1 MNWNVNLPLNFSE
14 PFDELRANG
23 KGKNSAA
30 LLDNDNL
37 LRLNTRLVTDLTDH
51 PELLEGFLK
60 LNFVIIA
67 ILIATVLA
75 IHSSGYC
82 ADGKPTRIAYTSA
95 AGSFIPLWAA
105 ADGGFFKK
113 ENLPV
118 ELVAIR
124 SSPIAMTALLSGE
137 LDVVVGGA
145 TPAIS
150 MQLQGYKDIALF
162 AGLYNS
168 FLFSICSVPS
178 IEDLSQLK
186 GKRLGVTRFGGSND
200 FAGRYFLR
208 QRGFDPNRD
217 LTLIQVGS
225 QDDLLRALMAKN
237 LDAAV
242 MGYPAVMIAKKSGLR
257 ELADLTQSGLRYQLT
272 GFVAKKSFLASR
284 GSLIRFLRAQAAA
297 IHFLKTRP
305 AEGLAITQRYLR
317 ISDPEILQA
326 VHDLHVKLLPRLPEI
341 QPEDLKLVIEEIA
354 VSNPKAK
361 GADPASFIDDQ
372 GLRELAKSGYADQL
386 YR

>member
-1 MNWNVNLPLNFSE
+1 MVS
-14 PFDELRANG
+14 RA
-23 KGKNSAA
+23 
-30 LLDNDNL
+30 
-37 LRLNTRLVTDLTDH
+37 LVT
-51 PELLEGFLK
+51 
-60 LNFVIIA
+60 A
-67 ILIATVLA
+67 ILVAVVVIATLA
-75 IHSSGYC
+75 SGADA
-82 ADGKPTRIAYTSA
+82 ADGKTMRIAYTST
-95 AGSFIPLWAA
+95 AGSFIPVWAA

-113 ENLPV
+113 ENFSV

-145 TPAIS
+145 TPAVS

-178 IEDLSQLK
+178 VEDLSQLR

-200 FAGRYFLR
+200 FAARYFLR
-208 QRGFDPNRD
+208 QRGIDPNRD

-225 QDDLLRALMAKN
+225 QDDLLRALMARN

-242 MGYPAVMIAKKSGLR
+242 MGYPAVLIAKKAGLR

-272 GFVAKKSFLASR
+272 GFVAKKSFLAAK
-284 GSLIRFLRAQAAA
+284 GSVVRLLRAQAAA
-297 IHFLKTRP
+297 IHFLRTRP
-305 AEGLAITQRYLR
+305 AEGLAITKRYLR
-317 ISDPEILQA
+317 ISDPEIMQP
-326 VHDLHVKLLPRLPEI
+326 VYDLHVKLLPRLPEI

-354 VSNPKAK
+354 LSNPKAK

-372 GLRELAKSGYADQL
+372 ALRELAKSGYAEQL